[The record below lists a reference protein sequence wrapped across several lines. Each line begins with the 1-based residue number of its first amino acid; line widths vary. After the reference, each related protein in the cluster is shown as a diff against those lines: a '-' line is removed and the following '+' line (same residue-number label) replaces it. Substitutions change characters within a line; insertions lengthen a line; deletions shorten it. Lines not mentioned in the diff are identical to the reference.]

1 MNERR
6 QIQRLGTSLFIKFV
20 TASEQSMRSE
30 GFTQDV
36 SLGGAKLLSLRKPN
50 VNENLEL
57 SIDVPNNP
65 DMTLAEANVRWVG
78 VHNQKDDIGRD
89 VFPVGVEFTFIDSQ
103 DRAYLEEYLALQKP
117 A

>member
-1 MNERR
+1 MKERR
-6 QIQRLGTSLFIKFV
+6 QIQRLGSSLFIKFSAGV
-20 TASEQSMRSE
+20 DQSMKSE

-36 SLGGAKLLSLRKPN
+36 SLVGAKLLSLKRPK
-50 VNENLEL
+50 VNENLDL

-65 DMTLAEANVRWVG
+65 DMTIAEASVRWVG
-78 VHNQKDDIGRD
+78 VLNQKDDIGRD

-117 A
+117 V

>member
-1 MNERR
+1 MQERR
-6 QIQRLGTSLFIKFV
+6 QIQRLGSSLFIKFS
-20 TASEQSMRSE
+20 TASKQGLKSE

-36 SLGGAKLLSLRKPN
+36 SLGGAKLLSLKRPK
-50 VNENLEL
+50 VNDNLEL

-65 DMTLAEANVRWVG
+65 DMTIAEANVRWVG
-78 VHNQKDDIGRD
+78 AQNQKDDIGRD
-89 VFPVGVEFTFIDSQ
+89 VFPVGVEFTFIDRQ